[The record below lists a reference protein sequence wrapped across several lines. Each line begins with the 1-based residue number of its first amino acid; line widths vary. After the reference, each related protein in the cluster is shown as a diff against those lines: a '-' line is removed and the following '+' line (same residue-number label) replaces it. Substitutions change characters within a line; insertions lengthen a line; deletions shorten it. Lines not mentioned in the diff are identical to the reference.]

1 MKNVRLLITEKC
13 NASCDNCFNANY
25 RCDRELSM
33 SNVECVAM
41 LLSKSGVETI
51 FVEGGEPTIHSCF
64 QEIMKFLQLH
74 FSKVVLFTNALSSE
88 LLSFSPRISDGIV
101 YNFNF
106 LNDEFDDAKLL
117 KNMPGKRSFMI
128 QVSTYT
134 NVDDLISRI
143 KSFAAYLQ
151 KEEFSLIL
159 TLDCTVDIFQ
169 NSEILAKKWNQIVAI
184 CIINRWNLK
193 IDHSFPLC
201 LKERH
206 QCLMIEIYKNRVEDI
221 SEKRGLYWC
230 DHHRAGL
237 IDSNLKLRFCNNFSR
252 ESLSIIEDTK
262 VVSSEKIERFLLN
275 TEKMK
280 DAQLPDSCR
289 SCSYYLNHTCNA
301 TCFGCR
307 T

>member
-41 LLSKSGVETI
+41 LLSKAGVETI

-169 NSEILAKKWNQIVAI
+169 NSEILAKNGI
-184 CIINRWNLK
+184 RL
-193 IDHSFPLC
+193 S
-201 LKERH
+201 
-206 QCLMIEIYKNRVEDI
+206 
-221 SEKRGLYWC
+221 LY
-230 DHHRAGL
+230 A
-237 IDSNLKLRFCNNFSR
+237 
-252 ESLSIIEDTK
+252 
-262 VVSSEKIERFLLN
+262 
-275 TEKMK
+275 
-280 DAQLPDSCR
+280 
-289 SCSYYLNHTCNA
+289 
-301 TCFGCR
+301 
-307 T
+307 